1 MGAEAIVFVVDDD
14 PSVLK
19 SMKWLLES
27 DGFNVRT
34 YTSAEDLLDSYDPGT
49 PGCLILD
56 VCMPGMNGLQLQ
68 EELVERGVG
77 LPIVFMTGRGDVPA
91 SVRAMK
97 LGAVDFVEK
106 PIGDEELLGLVRE
119 VIEKDLKRYRLERD
133 QGEFQSRLQT
143 LTSRQREVM
152 RMLVD
157 GIPPKQIASVLGISK
172 QTAAKHRSLVLKKLK
187 VESEAELVRLLVD
200 HSVELS

>member
-1 MGAEAIVFVVDDD
+1 
-14 PSVLK
+14 
-19 SMKWLLES
+19 
-27 DGFNVRT
+27 
-34 YTSAEDLLDSYDPGT
+34 
-49 PGCLILD
+49 
-56 VCMPGMNGLQLQ
+56 
-68 EELVERGVG
+68 VG